1 MTDTLRRSS
10 WPAERRYGT
19 QRSRFAHQAELG
31 VTRKCDSDQINPA
44 EWQPASSQRAMAL
57 RDRTTLHQ
65 HTAIEQMWK
74 MTGIPVP
81 INEQRVLF
89 TQLCF

>member
-10 WPAERRYGT
+10 WPAARRYGT
-19 QRSRFAHQAELG
+19 PRSRFGLQAELG
-31 VTRKCDSDQINPA
+31 VTRNCGSDQINPA
-44 EWQPASSQRAMAL
+44 EWQPASSQCARAL
-57 RDRTTLHQ
+57 RDKTTLHQ